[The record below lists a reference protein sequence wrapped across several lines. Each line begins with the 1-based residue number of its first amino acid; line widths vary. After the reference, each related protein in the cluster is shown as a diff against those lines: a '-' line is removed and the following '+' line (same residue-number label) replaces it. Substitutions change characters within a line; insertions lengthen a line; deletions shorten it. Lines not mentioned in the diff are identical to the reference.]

1 MNELKD
7 YANIFEGI
15 QPFTGPVSGGYL
27 IDFLG
32 TRTDANFRTMFGVE
46 PASVG
51 GGPVQ
56 TNVPTIIDGE
66 GWFEAVNWVAAGP
79 RGEEPLRDGH
89 PRRMLWRPG
98 RRQLSRAA
106 GD

>member
-56 TNVPTIIDGE
+56 TK
-66 GWFEAVNWVAAGP
+66 AGSKP
-79 RGEEPLRDGH
+79 SIGSLPPARRGTVT
-89 PRRMLWRPG
+89 
-98 RRQLSRAA
+98 
-106 GD
+106 